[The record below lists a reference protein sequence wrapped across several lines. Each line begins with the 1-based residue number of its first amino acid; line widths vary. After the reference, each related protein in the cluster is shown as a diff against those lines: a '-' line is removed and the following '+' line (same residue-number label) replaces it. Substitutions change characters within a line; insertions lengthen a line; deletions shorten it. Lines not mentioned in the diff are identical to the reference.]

1 MIATLLLALGLQGQ
15 PQIATEAPG
24 IVAALTQETVEIRED
39 FDGAELVLYG
49 ATRGLTI
56 QDEIVVVLRGPGRD
70 LRVMQKARSFGIWVN
85 SAPLEFD
92 DVPSYYAIATSLPLE
107 TIAGPEELERS
118 GIGLQAMLEANAAAM
133 EPSWLLGASTAV
145 DAAAPDA
152 QPRNLPDGASLAE
165 PPAMIRQDRVSE
177 YLDAI
182 ARDGRRDNVFAEAQ
196 RGVEILDG
204 GLFRATIALP
214 PLTPVGDYVAEVYLF
229 RDGRPIASRS
239 ASLRVEKAG
248 IERFFFEFAHDLPIL
263 YGLFCVLL
271 AMLAGYIANLAF
283 NRR

>member
-1 MIATLLLALGLQGQ
+1 MIAALLLALGLQGQ

-70 LRVMQKARSFGIWVN
+70 LRVMQKSRSFGIWVN

-107 TIAGPEELERS
+107 TIAHPDELERS
-118 GIGLQAMLEANAAAM
+118 GIGLQAMLEANARAM
-133 EPSWLLGASTAV
+133 EASWLLRASTV
-145 DAAAPDA
+145 V
-152 QPRNLPDGASLAE
+152 DGAGETDPPAEPGEQAE
-165 PPAMIRQDRVSE
+165 PPALIRQDRVSE

-182 ARDGRRDNVFAEAQ
+182 ARAGRRDDVFAEAQ

-214 PLTPVGDYVAEVYLF
+214 PLTPVGNYVAEVYLF
-229 RDGRPIASRS
+229 RGGRPIASRS

-248 IERFFFEFAHDLPIL
+248 IERFFFEFAHDLPVL
-263 YGLFCVLL
+263 YGLFCVLM
-271 AMLAGYIANLAF
+271 AMIAGYIANLAF

>member
-1 MIATLLLALGLQGQ
+1 MIAAILLALGLQGQ

-70 LRVMQKARSFGIWVN
+70 LLVMQKARSFGIWVN

-107 TIAGPEELERS
+107 TIAHPDELERS
-118 GIGLQAMLEANAAAM
+118 GIGLQAMLEANARAM
-133 EPSWLLGASTAV
+133 EPSWLLRASTVV
-145 DAAAPDA
+145 DG
-152 QPRNLPDGASLAE
+152 RGETE
-165 PPAMIRQDRVSE
+165 PPAEPGENSEPPALIRQDRVSE

-182 ARDGRRDNVFAEAQ
+182 ARAGRRDNVFAEAQ
-196 RGVEILDG
+196 HGVEILDG

-214 PLTPVGDYVAEVYLF
+214 PLTPVGNYVAEVYLF
-229 RDGRPIASRS
+229 RGGRPIASRS

-263 YGLFCVLL
+263 YGLFCVLM
-271 AMLAGYIANLAF
+271 AMVAGYVANLAF